1 MVRMGSSCVR
11 GLGVASV
18 PSLCLVS
25 AGAGGT
31 GGPWC

>member
-1 MVRMGSSCVR
+1 MRIGLSCMQ

-25 AGAGGT
+25 GGAGEKGSL
-31 GGPWC
+31 WC